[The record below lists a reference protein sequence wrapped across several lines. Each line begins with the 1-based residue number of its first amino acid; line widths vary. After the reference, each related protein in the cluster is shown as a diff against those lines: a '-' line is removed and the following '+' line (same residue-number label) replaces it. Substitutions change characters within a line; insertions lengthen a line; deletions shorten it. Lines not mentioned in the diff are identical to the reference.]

1 MSFSYNLTINIFYQ
15 IQLSLQDQRLGR
27 VTEPKGGLLL
37 WVTSFIAMTQVNR
50 LPAGQTVSR

>member
-27 VTEPKGGLLL
+27 VTGPTGGLLL

-50 LPAGQTVSR
+50 LPAGQTV